1 MLPPCRCRFTP
12 PPPLQDAV
20 VCITAFPQRLASA
33 LESIIGCAGV
43 ISKMEFRGNIRSLL
57 GPKEKVDV
65 KAIDALFEELD
76 GDGR

>member
-1 MLPPCRCRFTP
+1 
-12 PPPLQDAV
+12 
-20 VCITAFPQRLASA
+20 
-33 LESIIGCAGV
+33 
-43 ISKMEFRGNIRSLL
+43 MEFRGNIRSLL